1 MMHWFDVR
9 LAAGLVG
16 ALAISACTPAATTQS
31 PTKAPAA
38 AAAAATSVPAKPS
51 TKTYALATPEAGS
64 DIPAA
69 TVKFGMRPYAD
80 NTYFVV
86 GMEKGWFKDVGIT
99 VDPAPYG
106 LKTTEEQWVSL
117 LLNHQVD
124 MNSTTCSIM
133 LTSYKTTDPLKC
145 IGLAV
150 TFYGQVMLA
159 NPKLGLKT
167 VKDYVDGGAT
177 FTDALKQAL

>member
-16 ALAISACTPAATTQS
+16 ALAISACTPAATTQ
-31 PTKAPAA
+31 PTTNAPAVA
-38 AAAAATSVPAKPS
+38 APRVPAKPS
-51 TKTYALATPEAGS
+51 SKTYALATPEAGS

-117 LLNHQVD
+117 LLNHQVG
-124 MNSTTCSIM
+124 MHRATCSIV
-133 LTSYKTTDPLKC
+133 LTSYKTTDQLKC

-150 TFYGQVMLA
+150 TFYGQVMRA
-159 NPKLGLKT
+159 NPNLGVKT
-167 VKDYVDGGAT
+167 ST
-177 FTDALKQAL
+177 